1 MTTVTSNPIV
11 TETALRDRIDK
22 ILVDYANVIQARDG
36 WVDIITTRNARAD
49 ILDLLAETNSN
60 VKLRRLAAREAAD
73 IQRICH

>member
-1 MTTVTSNPIV
+1 MINSPIT

-22 ILVDYANVIQARDG
+22 ILVDYANVIQKRDG

-60 VKLRRLAAREAAD
+60 VKLRKLAAIEAVD
-73 IQRICH
+73 IQRFCH

>member
-1 MTTVTSNPIV
+1 MINSPIT

-22 ILVDYANVIQARDG
+22 ILVDYANVIQKRDG

-60 VKLRRLAAREAAD
+60 VKLRRLAAIEAAD
-73 IQRICH
+73 IQRFCH